1 VRNQY
6 YFLAASLEDVSW
18 GHGTT
23 RGTLEDL
30 IEYLN
35 EGLAPEDAAALKQLF
50 LFNDMRNAVSLND
63 PDSTFVTPSCYD
75 REALLEAAQGDAAV
89 LPFLLE
95 YFEGARRSAGDG
107 EKSLPI
113 DELSLLF
120 YDRIDDISDP
130 FVRDYFV
137 RELNMRNL
145 TIALSRESQGFPYR
159 ERLVPRGDAYTAIMS
174 GSPPDF
180 GLSADYPFVED
191 LIRVFR
197 TTDLTAQEELIEKV
211 RWQWLDDRVSSE
223 FFSTD
228 FILSYVIKYQ
238 SVERWQTLSE
248 EKGDELFGELLNSLR
263 RSVRFSLEFSDVG
276 DKQNDGR
283 TSNRD
288 QQ

>member
-1 VRNQY
+1 MRNQY

-120 YDRIDDISDP
+120 YDRTDDISDP